1 MAHEPTGTI
10 IEHFAGLQDPR
21 IDRTKLHQL
30 LDIVVIAI
38 CAIICGADDWVEVE
52 LFGNAKLPWL
62 RTFLALPHGIPSHDT
77 FGRDFARLNP
87 EEFGRCFQEWVQAV
101 YEITGG
107 QVVPI
112 DGKVLRGSR
121 EGVLGKAGID
131 MVSAWAT
138 ANHLVLGQVKVA
150 DKSNEITAIPQLLHM
165 LELAGCIVTIDAIG
179 CQREIAEAIV
189 ELEADYVLTVKEN
202 QGHLYEDIK
211 ELFDAAA
218 EVNFKEVPHD
228 YCRTVDKGHGRLEIR
243 QCWTICDPQQVG
255 YLRNLTGWRNLCTI
269 VKVVDERRVNGVATF
284 RTRYFI
290 SSLGGDAR
298 QMLKVVRR
306 HWGIE
311 NALHWILD
319 IAFREDD
326 SRVRKD
332 NGPANFAILR
342 HIALNLLKQ
351 EKSVKAGIKAKRH
364 KAGWDEEYLLAL
376 LLGNQGN

>member
-1 MAHEPTGTI
+1 MEHKPGGTI
-10 IEHFAGLQDPR
+10 LDHFGELQDPR
-21 IDRTKLHQL
+21 VDRTKLHQL

-77 FGRDFARLNP
+77 FGRVFARLNP
-87 EEFGRCFQEWVQAV
+87 EQFGRCFQEWVQAV

-121 EGVLGKAGID
+121 DGVLGKAGID

-150 DKSNEITAIPQLLHM
+150 DKSNEITAIPQLLQM

-179 CQREIAEAIV
+179 CQREIAAAIV
-189 ELEADYVLTVKEN
+189 EREADYVLAVKEN

-211 ELFDAAA
+211 GMFDAAE
-218 EVNFKEVPHD
+218 EVHFQNVPHNHF
-228 YCRTVDKGHGRLEIR
+228 RTSDKGHGRLEIR
-243 QCWTICDPQQVG
+243 QCWTICEPQALG

-342 HIALNLLKQ
+342 HIALNLLRQ
-351 EKSVKAGIKAKRH
+351 ETSVRAGIKAKRL
-364 KAGWDEEYLLAL
+364 KAGWDEQYLLAL
-376 LLGNQGN
+376 LLGNQDN